1 MSYISDL
8 ILCPDLQDR
17 LNGYFGCDKATMLAV
32 HETGLA
38 QFLFSPI
45 NTNNKLRQVVAP
57 GNGKLRSVDLIYS
70 PRIPVGD
77 VSTSINRESCVSVT
91 PRGELSKNYT
101 LDTNTGVEIEWK
113 IRAEDLKQHCQDN
126 QDYFNQEMLRSM
138 SALTRRMD
146 AILAAQ
152 VFLLR
157 GKFGKDEENVNGT
170 NDIKTVV
177 TRRSTVLGGGL
188 SDDFITEIDYATMNA
203 GYCDKPFIFG
213 FGEIYKS
220 FTKLQAACCADNG
233 MNVALLAQA
242 VGVYGSFIP
251 DSNVKP
257 VLGANGDFLTL
268 DPGAV
273 QVLTYNAFQG
283 YGLEID
289 QPTFMQKVVVD
300 PRTGIPYDLQVKFD
314 CGFWHFRLS
323 VAFKAVGV
331 PTDEFFIGDRFYG
344 TTGVNEFKITN
355 PA

>member
-1 MSYISDL
+1 MSYIANL
-8 ILCPDLQDR
+8 ILCNDLQDR
-17 LNGYFGCDKATMLAV
+17 LNGHFGCDKATMLSV
-32 HETGLA
+32 HETGLT

-45 NTNNKLRQVVAP
+45 NTNNRLRQVVAP

-70 PRIPVGD
+70 PRIPAGD
-77 VSTSINRESCVSVT
+77 VSTTINRESCVSVT
-91 PRGELSKNYT
+91 PRGELSANYT
-101 LDTNTGVEIEWK
+101 LDTAQGVEIEWK
-113 IRAEDLKQHCQDN
+113 IRNADLIQHCQAN
-126 QDYFNQEMLRSM
+126 EDYFNQEMMKSM

-146 AILAAQ
+146 QVLAAQ

-157 GKFGKDEENVNGT
+157 GAFGAGEDNVSGN
-170 NDIKTVV
+170 IKTVS
-177 TRRSTVLGGGL
+177 TRRATSLGGGL

-213 FGEIYKS
+213 FNEIYKS

-251 DSNVKP
+251 DSNIKT
-257 VLGANGDFLTL
+257 VLGANGDFITL

-273 QVLTYNAFQG
+273 QVLTFNAFEG
-283 YGLEID
+283 YGNELD
-289 QPTFMQKVVVD
+289 QPNFTQKVVVD

-314 CGFWHFRLS
+314 CGYWHFRLS
-323 VAFKAVGV
+323 LAFKAVGV
-331 PTDEFFIGDRFYG
+331 PTDQFFLGDRYYQ